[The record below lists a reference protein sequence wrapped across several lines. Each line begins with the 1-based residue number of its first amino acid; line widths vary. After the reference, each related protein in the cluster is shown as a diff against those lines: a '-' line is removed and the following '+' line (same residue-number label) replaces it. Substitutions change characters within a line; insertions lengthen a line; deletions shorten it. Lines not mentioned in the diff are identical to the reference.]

1 MWKSVAIGAFL
12 ILLVVLTFLPR
23 LLSLS
28 SHWSSD
34 EVFWMVRSRNFFFA
48 LQTQQFENTYVSHH
62 PGVTTTW
69 LGSVAIWNKYRHDPA
84 SKSWFY
90 SDMFLTP
97 EMLANVRFP
106 IALVAGILILVS
118 GILLYR
124 LFGNPVT
131 AGLGTLFLAVEP
143 FLLAESRRAH
153 TDVLTSLFLFL
164 SLLLWLCYLE
174 RESLRC
180 RDIIFSGICFGMA
193 CLTKSLAGAFLL
205 FLPFLLGWY
214 IIQRGVHWVR
224 LIWSALLWMMVTLLT
239 IGITWPYLWTV
250 KFKLGNLPVFPIL
263 FIGCGVLLIWSHRK
277 LSTHNPSSLT
287 RSDLFVLGYGLFI
300 TAGALLSTVTAI
312 VGGMY
317 WALTEANW
325 IPTLFLGEILYNPGP
340 LYFPVMWFVWSMPLT
355 FPLIGVAMYRAWQQR
370 DHEKRVFRVV
380 VVLIL
385 FVLFY
390 LIGLSIVAKKI
401 SRYIVIFLPA
411 VSALSVLGAIQVAQL
426 FKKKATHYLF
436 LIAVVILQ
444 IVPILRLHPYY
455 RTYYYPL
462 LSGKWVAANTG
473 SITGAGLD
481 LAADYLNTLPKAQDL
496 KIRLSQFSTD
506 LSYYF
511 IGKTSYSITRY
522 VGGDSAQETNTNIPR
537 NFDYEVEYLYDRQ
550 IHGVPVDPSPTKD
563 IQYEEWQPSQESSR
577 ELRHVIRLNGIDYVW
592 IYRILSEKAP

>member
-1 MWKSVAIGAFL
+1 MRKSVAIGVFLL
-12 ILLVVLTFLPR
+12 ILVLLTFLPR

-28 SHWSSD
+28 SHWASD
-34 EVFWMVRSRNFFFA
+34 EIFWMVRSRNFFFA
-48 LQTQQFENTYVSHH
+48 LQSQQFANTYVSHH
-62 PGVTTTW
+62 PGVTTSW
-69 LGSVAIWNKYRHDPA
+69 LGSVAIWNKYRHDPS

-90 SDMFLTP
+90 SDMFPTP
-97 EMLANVRFP
+97 EMLASVRFP
-106 IALVAGILILVS
+106 IALVAGILILVA
-118 GILLYR
+118 GILLYG
-124 LFGNPVT
+124 LFRNPIT

-164 SLLLWLCYLE
+164 SLLLWICYLE
-174 RESLRC
+174 RDVMRYRYLV
-180 RDIIFSGICFGMA
+180 FSGICFGMA

-205 FLPFLLGWY
+205 FLPLLLGWY
-214 IIQRGVHWVR
+214 IIQRRIHWVR
-224 LIWSALLWMMVTLLT
+224 LIWSALLWMMATLLT
-239 IGITWPYLWTV
+239 VGITWPYLWTV

-263 FIGCGVLLIWSHRK
+263 FIGCSVLLIWSCRK

-287 RSDLFVLGYGLFI
+287 RSDLFVLGYGLFM

-325 IPTLFLGEILYNPGP
+325 IPTLFLGEIRYDPGP

-355 FPLIGVAMYRAWQQR
+355 LPLIGVAIYRTWQQR
-370 DHEKRVFRVV
+370 NREKRVFRVV
-380 VVLIL
+380 VVLAL

-411 VSALSVLGAIQVAQL
+411 VSALSVLGAVQVAQF
-426 FKKKATHYLF
+426 FKKKAMRYLF
-436 LIAVVILQ
+436 LVAVVILQ
-444 IVPILRLHPYY
+444 IVPILRLHPHY

-462 LSGKWVAANTG
+462 LSAKWVAANTG

-481 LAADYLNTLPKAQDL
+481 LAADYLNALPNAQQL
-496 KIRLSQFSTD
+496 KVRLSQFSTD

-511 IGKTSYSITRY
+511 IGKTSYSITLY
-522 VGGDSAQETNTNIPR
+522 VGGDSAQETITNIPR

-550 IHGVPVDPSPTKD
+550 IRGTPIDPPPTED
-563 IQYEEWQPSQESSR
+563 MQYEEWQPNQEHSR
-577 ELRHVIRLNGIDYVW
+577 ELRHVVRLNSIDYVW
-592 IYRILSEKAP
+592 IYRILSEETP